1 MKRSVPWGVLVLLAL
16 WAALSFP
23 RLVDP
28 LYVPSPLAVL
38 KEFSTSISSGVLP
51 KHAGATLYRLAIG
64 FSVGS
69 LVGIPVG
76 LLMGY
81 SKRVYGALEALVELC
96 RAIPVIAL
104 FPLFIILFGLGD
116 VSKFAITAWSS
127 SLIILL
133 NTMYGVQH
141 SSLTRRMVARSLR
154 ASELQIFQKVVLPD
168 ALPDIL
174 VGMRTG
180 VSIGLI
186 VVLMTEMFLGTTN
199 GIGQMIYNAHLI
211 YNTAAMYVGII
222 ASGVLGYALNYLLL
236 AIQKKAVHW
245 KGSLFLE

>member
-1 MKRSVPWGVLVLLAL
+1 MKRGIPWGVLALLAV

-28 LYVPSPLAVL
+28 LYLPSPLAVL
-38 KEFSTSISSGVLP
+38 KEFSTSMLSGVLP

-69 LVGIPVG
+69 LIGIPVG
-76 LLMGY
+76 LVMGY
-81 SKRVYGALEALVELC
+81 SKRVYGAMEALVELF

-104 FPLFIILFGLGD
+104 FPLFLILFGLGN

-141 SSLTRRMVARSLR
+141 SSPTRRMVARSLG
-154 ASELQIFQKVVLPD
+154 ASERQIFYKVVLRE

-174 VGMRTG
+174 VGARTG
-180 VSIGLI
+180 VSIALI
-186 VVLMTEMFLGTTN
+186 VVLMTEMFLGTTT
-199 GIGQMIYNAHLI
+199 GLGQMIYNAQLM
-211 YNTAAMYVGII
+211 YATPTVYVGILI
-222 ASGVLGYALNYLLL
+222 TGILGYAVNLGLLI
-236 AIQKKAVHW
+236 IQRRFAHW
-245 KGSLFLE
+245 DN